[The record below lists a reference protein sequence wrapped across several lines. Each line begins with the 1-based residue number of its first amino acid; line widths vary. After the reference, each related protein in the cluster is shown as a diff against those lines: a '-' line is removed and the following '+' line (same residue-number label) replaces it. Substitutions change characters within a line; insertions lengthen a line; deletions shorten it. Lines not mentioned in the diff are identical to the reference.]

1 MSRPDNKCDTDKDFL
16 KKHDIIENYVEHTI
30 SLILKAV
37 DNIKGVDK
45 RYNRYNY
52 TDLTDKEKIVLKHC
66 VFLADRESGMYTMHL
81 PKAARKQLEGNM
93 LSYVNQEQRAKAF
106 DLLQSWKNAI
116 ENSSPILGEDLS
128 ERKEYRKKILTEMNA
143 RMDELNAKM
152 AALNEES
159 VRRVSFEGDRASF
172 KRDRVRG
179 EGDDTKVATEK
190 EKINQTIETVL
201 TISAIAS
208 WAVMCYGVYLNY
220 RNSDDD
226 MIGGGIEDIKNKY
239 DAINRFIKEENIDIY
254 NEGECPNL
262 SAKQKA
268 ELDGL
273 FKKIGTEQ
281 NGGKRKRNKTKRV
294 KRSKQSRKTRAKR
307 SKKSRKT
314 VRRR

>member
-1 MSRPDNKCDTDKDFL
+1 MSRPDNKCDTDTEFL
-16 KKHDIIENYVEHTI
+16 YKHDIEDYVEHTI

-37 DNIKGVDK
+37 DNIKGAK
-45 RYNRYNY
+45 NRYNY
-52 TDLTDKEKIVLKHC
+52 VNLSDKEKKVLKHC
-66 VFLADRESGMYTMHL
+66 VFLVDREKGMYNLDL
-81 PKAARKQLEGNM
+81 PKAAIEQLERNR
-93 LSYVNQEQRAKAF
+93 LSNVNKEQRAKAF

-116 ENSSPILGEDLS
+116 ENSSSILGEDLS
-128 ERKEYRKKILTEMNA
+128 ERKEYRKKILTETKA
-143 RMDELNAKM
+143 RVDALNAEM

-159 VRRVSFEGDRASF
+159 VRRVSFEGDRVRSF
-172 KRDRVRG
+172 EG
-179 EGDDTKVATEK
+179 EGDDTKVATDK

-220 RNSDDD
+220 RNRDYD

-262 SAKQKA
+262 SAKQK
-268 ELDGL
+268 EKLDGL
-273 FKKIGTEQ
+273 FKEIGTEQ
-281 NGGKRKRNKTKRV
+281 NGGKRKRNKTKRA
-294 KRSKQSRKTRAKR
+294 KRSKKSRKTRSKR